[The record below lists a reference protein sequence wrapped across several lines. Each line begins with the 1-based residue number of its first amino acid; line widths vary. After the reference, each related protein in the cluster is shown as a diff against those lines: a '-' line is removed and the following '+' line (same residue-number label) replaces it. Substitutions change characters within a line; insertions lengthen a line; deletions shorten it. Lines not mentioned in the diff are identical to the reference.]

1 MLHFDPARQAF
12 EAEVTLEDL
21 RTGPCEFDGDEFDWG
36 DRSRLSYTH
45 PNYWAV

>member
-12 EAEVTLEDL
+12 EAEVTLEEL

-36 DRSRLSYTH
+36 DRSRAYTH